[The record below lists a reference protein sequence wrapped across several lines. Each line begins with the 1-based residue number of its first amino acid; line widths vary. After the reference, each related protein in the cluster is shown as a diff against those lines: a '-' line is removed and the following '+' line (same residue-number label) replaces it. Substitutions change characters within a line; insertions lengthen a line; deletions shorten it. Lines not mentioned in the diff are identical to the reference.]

1 MTFYRDR
8 IYPRLVRALGN
19 PEPIRRIRETV
30 VKRAQG
36 TVLEIGVG
44 PGVNF
49 VHYDPTRT
57 TKIFALEPNPGMRRL
72 AQQERLRTPIDVTFL
87 DLPGESIPLENSAVD
102 TVLSTFTMCTIPGVS
117 AAVKEMRPRAGPWDS
132 TLAAA
137 DGAHH
142 PLALRGLPCHARYSL
157 DHRRRR
163 LPDRRRREGI
173 PGTVPQIVDLHLVG
187 LGPPR
192 RVILRPLPHPRRKLR
207 RSALMVSASV
217 EGMPCGKPL

>member
-57 TKIFALEPNPGMRRL
+57 TKIFALEPNPGMTSSL
-72 AQQERLRTPIDVTFL
+72 PEKVSCVTHSSG
-87 DLPGESIPLENSAVD
+87 DSA
-102 TVLSTFTMCTIPGVS
+102 
-117 AAVKEMRPRAGPWDS
+117 
-132 TLAAA
+132 
-137 DGAHH
+137 
-142 PLALRGLPCHARYSL
+142 
-157 DHRRRR
+157 
-163 LPDRRRREGI
+163 
-173 PGTVPQIVDLHLVG
+173 
-187 LGPPR
+187 
-192 RVILRPLPHPRRKLR
+192 
-207 RSALMVSASV
+207 
-217 EGMPCGKPL
+217 